1 MRTAATRIDVLDS
14 VAAARRGAGD
24 CLSAMHLSG
33 RMLGYGAAAVGGLL
47 LSRMLFRAA
56 APKAL
61 PVAAVK
67 QASPWTG
74 LAVQAVSMLVL
85 PLAHAYLMGDRKL
98 PTMPKLSVP
107 HISMPQLPPLDP
119 TYLFFRWLGL
129 VK

>member
-24 CLSAMHLSG
+24 CLSSLHLSG
-33 RMLGYGAAAVGGLL
+33 RVLGYGAAAVGGLL
-47 LSRMLFRAA
+47 LSRALFKAA

-67 QASPWTG
+67 APSPWTG

-85 PLAHAYLMGDRKL
+85 PLAHAYLMGDKKL
-98 PTMPKLSVP
+98 PSLPKISVP
-107 HISMPQLPPLDP
+107 SVKLPPMDV
-119 TYLFFRWLGL
+119 TYLFYRWLGL